1 MKCIYQAADQ
11 LDATMVADMLRLNGL
26 NPQIEGESLQI
37 AIGELPAIG
46 TLTVNVDDS
55 EFPEALVLV
64 RQYQRDRSENP
75 DSSQIPENQSVFMGL
90 ADSLMNGLRRF
101 LSFLV
106 QGRSPVKPRPLDASE
121 YRADNHDP

>member
-26 NPQIEGESLQI
+26 NPQIDGESLQI

-64 RQYQRDRSENP
+64 RQYQRDRSENT
-75 DSSQIPENQSVFMGL
+75 DGSQNSGMETGFMGFT
-90 ADSLMNGLRRF
+90 DGLMNALRRC

-106 QGRSPVKPRPLDASE
+106 QGSAPAKPRSLDASE